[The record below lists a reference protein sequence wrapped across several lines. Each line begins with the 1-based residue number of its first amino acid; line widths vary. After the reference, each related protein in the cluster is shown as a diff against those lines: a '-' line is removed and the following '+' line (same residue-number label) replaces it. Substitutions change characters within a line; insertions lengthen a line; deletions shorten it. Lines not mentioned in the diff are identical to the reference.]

1 MAEAAKSINPEI
13 TPEEV
18 KEEVK
23 EATAEVVE
31 MGLIVRFYTL
41 HENTLFA
48 MAVVLVLALS
58 CFLIGLSGNPLS
70 YAPVPDSAL
79 Q

>member
-1 MAEAAKSINPEI
+1 
-13 TPEEV
+13 
-18 KEEVK
+18 
-23 EATAEVVE
+23 VVE
-31 MGLIVRFYTL
+31 MGPIVRFYTL